1 MIHSNRYTHTLTA
14 IALAAGC
21 AGVAWGQTAPTEAAP
36 AAAPAPAPDWTF
48 SANVGLFSQYVFR
61 GISQTDEKTAIQGG
75 FDIGHKSG
83 FYIGTWASNISWIS
97 DGLPDAS
104 ASMEWDF
111 YGGYKF
117 SLPNDFAG
125 DVGVLE
131 YYYPGSYPAGTTKAD
146 TTELYASL
154 GWKFLSVKYS
164 YVVGDKT
171 FGFPDSGGSDY
182 IEGNASYDVVDKV
195 NDTIGKV
202 TLIGHVGHQ
211 RYKHFGDFSYTD
223 WKGGVQADVSGF
235 TVGVAVIGTNA
246 DSGLYTNRFGKDIS
260 DTQVVGFV
268 QKTF

>member
-1 MIHSNRYTHTLTA
+1 MIRSTRYTHTLTA

-21 AGVAWGQTAPTEAAP
+21 AGVAWGQTAPTEAPP
-36 AAAPAPAPDWTF
+36 AAAPAPAPDLTF

-61 GISQTDEKTAIQGG
+61 GISQTDEKPAIQGG
-75 FDIGHKSG
+75 F
-83 FYIGTWASNISWIS
+83 
-97 DGLPDAS
+97 PAS
-104 ASMEWDF
+104 A
-111 YGGYKF
+111 
-117 SLPNDFAG
+117 
-125 DVGVLE
+125 
-131 YYYPGSYPAGTTKAD
+131 TKAD

-195 NDTIGKV
+195 NDM
-202 TLIGHVGHQ
+202 
-211 RYKHFGDFSYTD
+211 
-223 WKGGVQADVSGF
+223 
-235 TVGVAVIGTNA
+235 
-246 DSGLYTNRFGKDIS
+246 IS